1 MSQESIRRS
10 HASPIDETYVS
21 PALLAAVLLVM
32 LGDVVTTGV
41 GLHLGLQE
49 GNPVVATVIQWFGLP
64 GMVATKAVAAG
75 VLLVLPSFTAES
87 RWAFRVGS
95 AAYLTVGGFVVVS
108 NLLNIV
114 ATLW

>member
-1 MSQESIRRS
+1 MSQESIHGS
-10 HASPIDETYVS
+10 HTSPIEETYVS

-41 GLHLGLQE
+41 GLHIGLQE
-49 GNPVVATVIQWFGLP
+49 GNPLVATVIEMFGLP
-64 GMVATKAVAAG
+64 GMVATKAAAAG

-95 AAYLTVGGFVVVS
+95 AAYLAVGGFVVLS
-108 NLLNIV
+108 NLLNIC